1 MRRLTFVSVLA
12 CALAVAPAQTVRVLP
27 TPEQAVKD
35 GANLTRFDAKQAER
49 ELEAKP
55 YDPVPRAKLL
65 GYYFY
70 QWMNVG
76 QEEAKA
82 ARRRHILWVIE
93 NQPESSTAGLYE
105 ATLEPRG
112 HQLAD
117 EEGFFKARD
126 LFEAY
131 MQGPRGANPRLL
143 GNIGKFFQLHDR
155 ALAESALL
163 KAAEIDP
170 QNGEWRWRLGYLYGL
185 GILGIDGLA
194 FNGQPA
200 SIDPL
205 EADGPFAA
213 KAREALK
220 SSTSALELAV
230 AGNVIARW
238 GTMLA
243 PSEIARVAHLND
255 ATKLY
260 RRAQELE
267 PGNPSWKQM
276 LQEAE
281 ALKLRM
287 QPADPGSERS
297 SRKKN

>member
-1 MRRLTFVSVLA
+1 MRRLMFLSVAVWA
-12 CALAVAPAQTVRVLP
+12 CAALSGQTIRTLP
-27 TPEQAVKD
+27 TAEQAVQQ
-35 GANLTRFDAKQAER
+35 GANLTRAMAQQAEG

-55 YDPVPRAKLL
+55 HDPTARAKLL

-76 QEEAKA
+76 EAEAKA
-82 ARRRHILWVIE
+82 ARRRHLLWVIE
-93 NQPESSTAGLYE
+93 NQPESSMAGLYE
-105 ATLEPRG
+105 SALEPHG

-117 EEGFFKARD
+117 EEGFLKARE
-126 LFEAY
+126 LWETHLR
-131 MQGPRGANPRLL
+131 GPRGTNPQVL
-143 GNIGKFFQLHDR
+143 GNIAKFFQLHDR
-155 ALAESALL
+155 ELAESALL
-163 KAAEIDP
+163 KASQIDP

-205 EADGPFAA
+205 AAEGPFAA
-213 KAREALK
+213 KARKELESA
-220 SSTSALELAV
+220 TSALQLAV
-230 AGNVIARW
+230 AGNVLARW

-243 PSEIARVAHLND
+243 PSESARVAHLND
-255 ATKLY
+255 ALKLY

-276 LQEAE
+276 VQETE

-287 QPADPGSERS
+287 QPADPGGERS